1 MAEEKQVQYD
11 IDGYDVLTTSLLELL
26 NQFPGLDD
34 GEKIAFSILDEESGI
49 AMFPIS
55 GAVVETEKDSIT
67 GHVNQVCL
75 YPFYIVYR
83 ASGLSEKRKA
93 NVKEWLDNLG
103 KWLEKQP
110 VTISNQEYAVKE
122 YPVLTGNREFISIS
136 RQTPGYLDGTNENKS
151 EDWVI
156 HISARYKNEYD
167 K

>member
-1 MAEEKQVQYD
+1 MAEEKRVQYD

-34 GEKIAFSILDEESGI
+34 GEKIAFSVLDEESGI
-49 AMFPIS
+49 GMLPIS
-55 GAVVETEKDSIT
+55 GAVIETEKEGIT
-67 GHVNQVCL
+67 GHVRQVCL

-83 ASGLSEKRKA
+83 ASGLSESRKA

-110 VTISNQEYAVKE
+110 ITMNDQKYVLSE
-122 YPVLTGNREFISIS
+122 YPTLSGNREFLSIS